1 VAVPIEI
8 FYKAKIKYKLD
19 ETAQTITIQINKTTS
34 LLHKKNYTKKRWEN
48 MKTLKT
54 FGVNL

>member
-1 VAVPIEI
+1 VDVPTKI
-8 FYKAKIKYKLD
+8 FHKAKLKDKLD
-19 ETAQTITIQINKTTS
+19 ETAQTITIHINKTMS
-34 LLHKKNYTKKRWEN
+34 LSHKKNYAGEKKDN